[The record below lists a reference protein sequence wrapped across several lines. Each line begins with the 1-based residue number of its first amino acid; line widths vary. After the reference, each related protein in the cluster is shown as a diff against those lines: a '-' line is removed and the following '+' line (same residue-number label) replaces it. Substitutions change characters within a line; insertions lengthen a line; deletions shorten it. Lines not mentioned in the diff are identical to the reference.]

1 MTNQI
6 NIDGAKNLSLV
17 APTTYGHLLLWRR
30 YIIQQNL
37 IFVFIGKK
45 PNCLIYFLQW
55 SKYSQHRD
63 SSAPSYTPHI
73 SPGWRWTE
81 WLPLPPP
88 WRWPGRLLGRRH
100 WSSPRTASSSGA
112 LLSGSRRWRQQ
123 ASRPRARSTWWR
135 RAGKLTILCCI
146 GSHIEFLKKKIELI
160 IEKFEKFSKTVV

>member
-6 NIDGAKNLSLV
+6 NIDGYTYYIRPFTSMATV
-17 APTTYGHLLLWRR
+17 YYTTKSDLRFHW
-30 YIIQQNL
+30 
-37 IFVFIGKK
+37 KK

-73 SPGWRWTE
+73 FPGWRWTE

-88 WRWPGRLLGRRH
+88 WRWPGRLLGRRR

-146 GSHIEFLKKKIELI
+146 GSHIEFL
-160 IEKFEKFSKTVV
+160 